1 MSLLIGTHLPTC
13 NGSSIRTELF
23 IAKAKSTLT
32 GLPGSINSEN
42 ASRKKNQKMQLSSEK
57 KVFEKTTATHSI
69 SHHQGRKLRG

>member
-42 ASRKKNQKMQLSSEK
+42 ASRKKKSENAAVK
-57 KVFEKTTATHSI
+57 
-69 SHHQGRKLRG
+69 

>member
-1 MSLLIGTHLPTC
+1 M
-13 NGSSIRTELF
+13 RTELF

-57 KVFEKTTATHSI
+57 KKSSKKQLQLTALVITKAAS
-69 SHHQGRKLRG
+69 